1 MPVGAFNKGAFSVTV
16 ELRKGLFPAQVVTVA
31 VAPVSFEYT
40 PSSLRGTWR
49 PERAVPGPVTITYH
63 ILLSSLRL
71 GPAAGNQLVR
81 TQLGFATQRN

>member
-1 MPVGAFNKGAFSVTV
+1 MTV

-63 ILLSSLRL
+63 ILLSSLRRGL
-71 GPAAGNQLVR
+71 AAGNQLVR